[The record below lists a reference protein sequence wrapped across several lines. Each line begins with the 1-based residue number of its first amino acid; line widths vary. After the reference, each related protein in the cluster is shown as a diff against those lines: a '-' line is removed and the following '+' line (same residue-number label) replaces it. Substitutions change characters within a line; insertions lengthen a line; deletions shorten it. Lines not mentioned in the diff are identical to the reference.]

1 MRARAPR
8 RRQLRQA
15 EYRQTLSFMVDV
27 LDDGFG
33 LYRRHFGRFVLLAA
47 AALAP
52 LALVAWLVIW
62 LGQARAAWV
71 WAVIAVWP
79 LASLLLGVYWVGSLS
94 RATVAALGGQ
104 PIDVRMALAI
114 EPRRAL
120 RGGAWA
126 VLRGLRAIL
135 YYVVVAIAALCAWG
149 ALLFVIGMCLRA
161 ALELAGSSQV
171 PINLLSTLLFWLGGF
186 GLLVIIVGMPLANIA
201 FGLQPWFQDE
211 RPTLAARKRGS
222 EVWRDGD
229 EDGMYFVAALAV
241 VCLGTVIAVSLVV
254 LLALPAGVRWEHAAA
269 RGTAGAVVAAVLVLP
284 LLPIWMALLYRK
296 LAADVDGGEL
306 GSRIAAWRSSIGV

>member
-186 GLLVIIVGMPLANIA
+186 GLLVIIVGMPACQHRVWPSA
-201 FGLQPWFQDE
+201 VVPGRASD
-211 RPTLAARKRGS
+211 LAARKRGS

-241 VCLGTVIAVSLVV
+241 VCL
-254 LLALPAGVRWEHAAA
+254 VR
-269 RGTAGAVVAAVLVLP
+269 
-284 LLPIWMALLYRK
+284 
-296 LAADVDGGEL
+296 
-306 GSRIAAWRSSIGV
+306 